1 MMTNGRFRVLFLY
14 PNLMLQ
20 TMYPM
25 AIAVLASVL
34 KRAGYEVDS
43 FDTTFYETEAK
54 TANEYNVEKLQ
65 IKPFDARKQRES
77 LKPLERMIPD
87 LREKVESFQPDLIAV
102 SALEDTYHL
111 GLTLLEAIRDYR
123 IPNLVGGVFP
133 TFAPDKVM
141 RESVVDMICIGEG
154 ERPLLDLCEALS
166 RGKDHTRIPSL
177 WVRKRDGEVVKNPL
191 GTATDLDSL
200 PIPDYTLFDDARLY
214 FPSRGRLIRMGSV
227 ETARG
232 CPYRCSFCNSPAQV
246 DLYKKAGAG
255 SFFRLKSIE
264 RVREELLH
272 LRDHLRV
279 EYILF
284 PADTFLAMPDE
295 HLEALSEMYQDIKLP
310 FWCQTRPETLTP
322 ERIRTLER
330 MGCLNM
336 AVGIEHGNEAFR
348 REVVRRNYSNELLI
362 SSLKLL
368 ENSSINVNV
377 NNIVGLPSETRALT
391 WDSIRVNRAIAHVVH
406 TANAF
411 PFVPYH
417 GTPLREVA
425 LRQGYI
431 ADDTRVEH
439 NMKDTVMNMPQ
450 FSRDEIRGVV
460 RTFTMY
466 MRFPESEF
474 PRIAVAERLD
484 DRGDRMFAEL
494 REQFITRY
502 FRDGL
507 IGVHGSS

>member
-1 MMTNGRFRVLFLY
+1 MTNGRFRVLFLY

-25 AIAVLASVL
+25 AIAVLSSVL

-43 FDTTFYETEAK
+43 FDTTFYETEEK

-65 IKPFDARKQRES
+65 IKPFDAKKQRES
-77 LKPLERMIPD
+77 LQPLERMIPD
-87 LREKVESFQPDLIAV
+87 LRAKVESFQPDLIAV

-111 GLTLLEAIRDYR
+111 GIALLEAIRDYR

-133 TFAPDKVM
+133 TFAPEKVM
-141 RESVVDMICIGEG
+141 REPVVDMICIGEG
-154 ERPLLDLCEALS
+154 EGPMLDLCEALS
-166 RGKDHTRIPSL
+166 QGKDHTRIPNL
-177 WVRKRDGEVVKNPL
+177 WCAKRDGDVVKNAVRA
-191 GTATDLDSL
+191 ATDLDTL
-200 PIPDYTLFDDARLY
+200 PVPDYTLFDDARFY
-214 FPSRGRLIRMGSV
+214 FPSRGKLIRMGSV

-255 SFFRLKSIE
+255 SFFRLKSVE
-264 RVREELLH
+264 CVREELLH
-272 LRDHLRV
+272 LRDDLRV

-310 FWCQTRPETLTP
+310 FWCQTRPETLST
-322 ERIRTLER
+322 ERIRVLER

-348 REVVRRNYSNELLI
+348 REVVRRSYSNELLV

-368 ENSSINVNV
+368 ESSSINVNV
-377 NNIVGLPSETRALT
+377 NNIVGLPTETRALT
-391 WDSIRVNRAIAHVVH
+391 WDSIHVNRAIAHVVH

-431 ADDTRVEH
+431 TDDTRVEH

-450 FSRDEIRGVV
+450 YSRDEIRGSV

-474 PRIAVAERLD
+474 PRIAVAERMD
-484 DRGDRMFAEL
+484 DRGDRMFHEL
-494 REQFITRY
+494 REQFIASY

-507 IGVHGSS
+507 ISVHGSS